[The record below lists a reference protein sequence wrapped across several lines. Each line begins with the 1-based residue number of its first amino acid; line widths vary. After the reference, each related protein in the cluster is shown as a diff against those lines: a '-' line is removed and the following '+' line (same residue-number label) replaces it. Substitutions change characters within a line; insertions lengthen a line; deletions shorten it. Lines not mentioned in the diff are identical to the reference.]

1 MSRPNSC
8 AQLQA
13 PDGPVLLVGIDCAAD
28 PRNVGVS
35 FGTLAGN
42 GVRVT
47 GVFSGQSR
55 ETIVDRVGQAIRT
68 SAGPCLLCLDAPL
81 GWPQALGVELA
92 AHTAGGPLAS
102 PADQLFAR
110 ETDRFVRQV
119 LGKRPLEV
127 GANFIARTAR
137 AALGLLESLREATN
151 QPIPLGWE
159 PLGEHDGCAAL
170 ETYPA
175 AVLTCRGLLQPG
187 YKKDRAK
194 REQVLD
200 GLADELHI
208 PDTLRDTALTTEHAL
223 DSTLCLVAGMD
234 FQRGLTLAPPEELME
249 AAEKEGWIWIKP
261 NSI

>member
-1 MSRPNSC
+1 M
-8 AQLQA
+8 
-13 PDGPVLLVGIDCAAD
+13 LLVGIDCAAD

-35 FGTLAGN
+35 FGTLTDS

-55 ETIVDRVGQAIRT
+55 ETIVDRISKAIMAH
-68 SAGPCLLCLDAPL
+68 AGPCLLCLDAPL
-81 GWPQALGVELA
+81 GWPQALGKELA

-137 AALGLLESLREATN
+137 AALGLLESLREATG

-159 PLGEHDGCAAL
+159 PLGSDDGCAAL

-175 AVLTCRGLLQPG
+175 AVLTCCDLALPG

-194 REQVLD
+194 REQVLA
-200 GLADELHI
+200 GLADALHI
-208 PDTLRDTALTTEHAL
+208 PDDLRAAALATEHAL

-234 FQRGLTLAPPEELME
+234 FQRGLALAPPEELME
-249 AAEKEGWIWIKP
+249 AAKKEGWIWIRP